1 MTIKSRTFSF
11 FLTFFIFLF
20 STQVFALNV
29 AGFPVYPKHPR
40 IWFLQDDAGLQN
52 ATRLLSVAE
61 VRQLA
66 RGPNSNYFRNL
77 GVTSGGN
84 TNHARNARVHAFRH
98 VVSGLETD
106 ARDAFLELMNI
117 GTNFNQYEAVD
128 IVVPAACAYDWIYG
142 WLVKPGNEVYFASA
156 TGKLRSIGRVAMGLG
171 DHGPFSNI
179 TAAAYRG
186 GGLLHAGMALD
197 DQEMIDMAY
206 AHYRE
211 ELLRTANR
219 VGIDGGWGEGLAY
232 MNELYSKNM
241 ILTAELLFTATEGR
255 LDLYISTNPFFEKYI
270 PFTLFAIRPDFSY
283 PRWSDI
289 ENFSPQYSHDLRE
302 NLLPLTFR
310 FGSGLGQYLL
320 SRLKDNYGYQ
330 SMYEVLWKRDAP
342 AAVRPESVFVSNPE
356 RSALFRGLGL
366 AIMRTGFSPDDTYVS
381 FKASHWLSSHV
392 HADAGHFEIF
402 KNGPLAIDSGSY
414 DEWGSKHMRNYYAR
428 TVAHNTLTIY
438 DPNETSFNFSGQ
450 VNDGGQRYWNRNVFD
465 TFQEGVEGTAP
476 GKPFRGGSI
485 QNYVTHANF
494 TYINADLTG
503 AYGRKVSEVGRQ
515 FFYFPNKKDALI
527 VIVDRIL
534 VKDRRLPVSF
544 LLHFDGD
551 LTLSGND
558 FGLKNGLSTLYGRVV
573 FPKKAVLMRRG
584 AYEVN
589 GRHYPPR
596 VELPESGK
604 GRLEISYPLQESNS
618 VYFVTLLSV
627 DQQVPAA
634 SLSDS
639 ADAMILEFTYAGMPI
654 QITTGK
660 LPQPSAG
667 HISINGKRI
676 FLGAGS

>member
-1 MTIKSRTFSF
+1 M
-11 FLTFFIFLF
+11 
-20 STQVFALNV
+20 
-29 AGFPVYPKHPR
+29 AGNAVYPKHPR
-40 IWFLQDDAGLQN
+40 IWFLHDDAGLQD
-52 ATRLLSVAE
+52 AARLLSVTE

-66 RGPNSNYFRNL
+66 RGPNYAFFRNL
-77 GVTSGGN
+77 NVKPGGN
-84 TNHARNARVHAFRH
+84 TQHARNARVYAFRH
-98 VVSGLETD
+98 VVTGLETD
-106 ARDAFLELMNI
+106 ARDAYLEIINI
-117 GTNFNQYEAVD
+117 GTNFSEYEAVD
-128 IVVPAACAYDWIYG
+128 VVVPAACAYDWIYD
-142 WLVKPGNEVYFASA
+142 WLAKPGNEAYFAAA
-156 TGKLRSIGRVAMGLG
+156 TAKLRSLGRVAMSLG
-171 DHGPFSNI
+171 NHGPFSNI

-186 GGLLHAGMALD
+186 GGLLHVGMALD

-206 AHYRE
+206 AHYRG
-211 ELLRTANR
+211 ELLKTANR

-241 ILTAELLFTATEGR
+241 ILGAELLFTATQGR
-255 LDLYISTNPFFEKYI
+255 LDLFTSANPFFEKYI

-320 SRLKDNYGYQ
+320 SKLEDNYGFQ

-342 AAVRPESVFVSNPE
+342 APVKPESVFISNPE

-366 AIMRTGFSPDDTYVS
+366 AIMRTGFAPDDTYVS
-381 FKASHWLSSHV
+381 FKASPWLSSHV

-402 KNGPLAIDSGSY
+402 KKGPLAIDSGSY
-414 DEWGSKHMRNYYAR
+414 DEWGSEHMRNYYAR

-438 DPNETSFNFSGQ
+438 DPNEAPSNFSGY
-450 VNDGGQRYWNRNVFD
+450 VNDGGQRYWDHNVFD
-465 TFQEGVEGTAP
+465 SYQEGVTGAAP
-476 GKPFRGGSI
+476 GEPFRGGSI
-485 QNYVTHANF
+485 RNYIAQADF
-494 TYINADLTG
+494 TYIDADLTG

-534 VKDRRLPVSF
+534 LKDRRFPASF

-551 LTLSGND
+551 LTVSGND
-558 FGLKNGLSTLYGRVV
+558 FGVKNGLSTLYGRAVV
-573 FPKKAVLMRRG
+573 PVKAVLTRRG
-584 AYEVN
+584 DYEVN
-589 GRHYPPR
+589 GRRYPPR

-604 GRLEISYPLQESNS
+604 GRLEIGHPLPESNS

-627 DQQVPAA
+627 DQQIPTAT
-634 SLSDS
+634 LSEN
-639 ADAMILEFTYAGMPI
+639 AETMTLEFSYAGMPV

-660 LPQPSAG
+660 IPRLAAG
-667 HISINGKRI
+667 SITINGKRSL
-676 FLGAGS
+676 LGTGP